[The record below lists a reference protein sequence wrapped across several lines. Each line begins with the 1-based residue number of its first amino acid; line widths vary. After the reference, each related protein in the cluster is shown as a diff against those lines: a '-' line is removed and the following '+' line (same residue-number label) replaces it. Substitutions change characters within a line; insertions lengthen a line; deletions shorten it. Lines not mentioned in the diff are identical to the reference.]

1 MEELVL
7 NARVKHDKGKGANH
21 RLRAQ
26 GLVPAVLYGDDQ
38 PSEMLAVEAKEIEKL
53 LHRYAGEAVIVT
65 LKINDGEQKGTR
77 EQKTLVKDSQRE
89 PVTNRI
95 VHVDFYRVSARKP
108 IRVEVPIHG
117 TGIPAGVKAGGI
129 LEHLARTI
137 EIKCLPTQVPRF
149 IEVDLTEL
157 AINHSIHVS
166 NLKVTE
172 GIEIL
177 SEPETVLFTVVPPKV
192 EEVPVPAAAEVT
204 EEAAEPEL
212 VKKKKEE
219 EEEGEEEKAKEGK
232 GKEERGKEERG
243 KEEKGK
249 EEKK

>member
-7 NARVKHDKGKGANH
+7 NARVRRDKGKGANH

-38 PSEMLAVEAKEIEKL
+38 PSEMLVVEGKEIEKL

-65 LKINDGEQKGTR
+65 LKITDGEKKGER

-95 VHVDFYRVSARKP
+95 VHVDFYRVSLRKA

-166 NLKVTE
+166 NLKVGE
-172 GIEIL
+172 GIEML

-192 EEVPVPAAAEVT
+192 EEVPVPAAAEAV

-212 VKKKKEE
+212 VKKKKEGEE
-219 EEEGEEEKAKEGK
+219 EEEGEEEKGKEGK
-232 GKEERGKEERG
+232 GKEEKS
-243 KEEKGK
+243 K